1 MVGVSELALRA
12 CGCFDDTKG
21 AVLVKNL
28 AAKEPSAHG
37 LDPHYKQYYP
47 CLSAAAATIKWYS
60 QNFGL
65 LRICLEEKILILDLV
80 CMPQCNTRGI
90 LSHSGVARREE
101 TKYYKLDETDPSG
114 NPVTKLHAAAIENT
128 LSD

>member
-1 MVGVSELALRA
+1 MALVSPVHVFPIRNKRK
-12 CGCFDDTKG
+12 GKG

-37 LDPHYKQYYP
+37 LDAYYKQYYP

-65 LRICLEEKILILDLV
+65 
-80 CMPQCNTRGI
+80 PQI
-90 LSHSGVARREE
+90 
-101 TKYYKLDETDPSG
+101 
-114 NPVTKLHAAAIENT
+114 
-128 LSD
+128 

>member
-1 MVGVSELALRA
+1 MM
-12 CGCFDDTKG
+12 FQG

-37 LDPHYKQYYP
+37 LDAYYKQYYP

-65 LRICLEEKILILDLV
+65 
-80 CMPQCNTRGI
+80 PQI
-90 LSHSGVARREE
+90 
-101 TKYYKLDETDPSG
+101 
-114 NPVTKLHAAAIENT
+114 
-128 LSD
+128 